1 MAEAEADIGEAR
13 ATALRAK
20 NDPKPGAPD
29 TAQAALAR
37 ATARESELS
46 AHLREAQA
54 QLTAAHAQ
62 IDSLDMRAPF
72 EGIVLKSDI
81 EVGNYVS
88 AAAGGRALLTLASGL
103 SQLKLVTNIPEAQL
117 GAVHVGEPAEFTVPA
132 FPRTVFPAIL
142 TALDLSPK
150 KETKDGKAIISYPA
164 TISANNPD
172 GALRPGM
179 SANAMVIIAQ
189 ARNALVVPN
198 QALTFSPPPDIEAKY
213 PKPKM
218 SVAAGQQPGRVW
230 VLNGEDPEPR
240 DITLGLTDGRITQ
253 IAAGSL
259 RAGEKIIINTIH

>member
-1 MAEAEADIGEAR
+1 V
-13 ATALRAK
+13 LV
-20 NDPKPGAPD
+20 
-29 TAQAALAR
+29 ALAVV
-37 ATARESELS
+37 
-46 AHLREAQA
+46 
-54 QLTAAHAQ
+54 AHARLS
-62 IDSLDMRAPF
+62 DGPLDCGQVDR
-72 EGIVLKSDI
+72 VLRGARHT
-81 EVGNYVS
+81 VR
-88 AAAGGRALLTLASGL
+88 GRLQRGERPPG
-103 SQLKLVTNIPEAQL
+103 VT
-117 GAVHVGEPAEFTVPA
+117 GGEPDERVLGVGRHGERPGE
-132 FPRTVFPAIL
+132 

-150 KETKDGKAIISYPA
+150 KETIDGKAIISYPA